1 MSWLGLTPESTSGLD
16 DKAGATRTLTVP
28 TNFGNYTFVEK
39 LVSYKEDSD
48 GSFTLLFEQ
57 ANGPIPYRNATGS
70 FSGYWDTLSVKYA
83 GAHESFIY
91 FSNYL
96 CTTGVVDDFN
106 GFHEFATKNAE
117 SILQSKGQLT
127 GHSTP
132 PVSFQT

>member
-1 MSWLGLTPESTSGLD
+1 MVRGPAQQS
-16 DKAGATRTLTVP
+16 RTGRSADRP
-28 TNFGNYTFVEK
+28 YP
-39 LVSYKEDSD
+39 
-48 GSFTLLFEQ
+48 
-57 ANGPIPYRNATGS
+57 GPIPYRNATGS

-96 CTTGVVDDFN
+96 CTTGVVDGMFSPLRDAEDECLQYGFLLDFN

-117 SILQSKGQLT
+117 SILQSRGQLT